1 MGRAGDEAVYGNRR
15 EIKSCDPS
23 APIVQSLLRT
33 IFLFHTCEN
42 LIPEKFRELAEIIWY
57 IFPEVVIL
65 ISRFLL
71 QDVSSFANNI

>member
-1 MGRAGDEAVYGNRR
+1 MGRAGDEALYGNRR
-15 EIKSCDPS
+15 EIKSCAPN

-42 LIPEKFRELAEIIWY
+42 LSPEKFRELAEIIWY

-71 QDVSSFANNI
+71 QDVSSLANNI

>member
-1 MGRAGDEAVYGNRR
+1 MGRAGDKALYGNRR
-15 EIKSCDPS
+15 EIKSCAPN

-42 LIPEKFRELAEIIWY
+42 LSPEKFRELAEIIWY

-71 QDVSSFANNI
+71 QDVSSFASNI

>member
-1 MGRAGDEAVYGNRR
+1 MGRAGDEALYGNRR
-15 EIKSCDPS
+15 EIKSCAPN

-33 IFLFHTCEN
+33 VFLFHTCEN
-42 LIPEKFRELAEIIWY
+42 LSPEKFRELAEIIWY